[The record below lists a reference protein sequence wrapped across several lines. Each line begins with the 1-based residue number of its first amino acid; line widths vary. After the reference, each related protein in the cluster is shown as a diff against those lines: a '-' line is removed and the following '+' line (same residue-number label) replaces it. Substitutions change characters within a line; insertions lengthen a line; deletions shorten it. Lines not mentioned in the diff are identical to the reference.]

1 MHDSTAYIGL
11 DVHSRT
17 CTMAWLN
24 EEGASRGPS
33 TFRTS
38 GENLREEISDIKAD
52 EKALTLEEGPL
63 AFWTARVLDGLVDRT
78 VVCDPR
84 ENYLISRSAR
94 KDDEADAKAL
104 ARLLRLGEV
113 KEVYQP
119 ENDRRALFKQAASHY
134 TDLRDQ
140 LRALKQKIKDRLK
153 RWGLWQIPSTDV
165 YSKSGRGAYLEKLS
179 HDRIR
184 TQVESLYR
192 LLDQTS
198 KEKREARKELIDLG
212 QPYWE
217 IEEFQKIPGIG
228 PIGSHLFDAIIQ
240 TPHRFSKKQQLHRYC
255 KLGIESKSSGDRAT
269 QQQLDDAGHGEL
281 KNISYQA
288 FCHARGED
296 EKNEIDA
303 FYESSLQRTNNETHA
318 RLNTQRKIVES
329 MWALWKNDACYDR
342 RKLLGPASCAA

>member
-1 MHDSTAYIGL
+1 
-11 DVHSRT
+11 
-17 CTMAWLN
+17 MAWMN
-24 EEGASRGPS
+24 EDGDYRGPA

-38 GENLREEISDIKAD
+38 GENLRQSVGQVEAE

-63 AFWTARVLDGLVDRT
+63 AFWTARVLEGVIDRT

-94 KDDEADAKAL
+94 KDDETDAKAL

-119 ENDRRALFKQAASHY
+119 QNDRRALFKQAASHY
-134 TDLRDQ
+134 TDIRDQ
-140 LRALKQKIKDRLK
+140 QRALKQKIKARLK

-165 YSKSGRGAYLEKLS
+165 YSKSGRMAYLEELS

-192 LLDQTS
+192 LLDQTQE
-198 KEKREARKELIDLG
+198 EKREARRELIELRRS
-212 QPYWE
+212 YSE

-240 TPHRFSKKQQLHRYC
+240 TPHRFSTKQKLHRCC
-255 KLGIESKSSGDRAT
+255 KLGIESKSSGDRAAK
-269 QQQLDDAGHGEL
+269 QQLDDAGHGEL

-288 FCHARGED
+288 FRHARGLE
-296 EKNEIDA
+296 EANEIDT
-303 FYESSLQRTNNETHA
+303 FYEASLQRTNNKTHA
-318 RLNTQRKIVES
+318 RVNTQRKIH
-329 MWALWKNDACYDR
+329 WACGRSGKTTPATTERNSSDLPAPRHR
-342 RKLLGPASCAA
+342 RRAFRHLPLGICR

>member
-1 MHDSTAYIGL
+1 MQDSTAYIGL

-17 CTMAWLN
+17 CTVAWMN
-24 EEGASRGPS
+24 EEGTCRGPS

-38 GENLREEISDIKAD
+38 GENLRREISAVEAD
-52 EKALTLEEGPL
+52 EKVLTLEEGPL
-63 AFWTARVLDGLVDRT
+63 SFWTARVLDGLVDRT

-119 ENDRRALFKQAASHY
+119 ENDRRALFKQAAGHY
-134 TDLRDQ
+134 TDIRDQ
-140 LRALKQKIKDRLK
+140 QRALKQKIKARLK
-153 RWGLWQIPSTDV
+153 RWGLWNIPSTKV
-165 YSKSGRGAYLEKLS
+165 YSKSGRTAYLESLS
-179 HDRIR
+179 HERVR
-184 TQVESLYR
+184 TQVESLYQ
-192 LLDQTS
+192 LLDQTHE
-198 KEKREARKELIDLG
+198 EKQKARREMLELG
-212 QPYWE
+212 QPYSE
-217 IEEFQKIPGIG
+217 IQEFQKIPGIG
-228 PIGSHLFDAIIQ
+228 PIGAHLFDAIIQ

-288 FCHARGED
+288 FCHARGE
-296 EKNEIDA
+296 EEANEIDT
-303 FYESSLQRTNNETHA
+303 FYEASLQRTNNKTHA

-342 RKLLGPASCAA
+342 KKLLGPASSAA